1 MNREI
6 VRLVA
11 KGFYV
16 EAFSMYSQHHSAS
29 LSSHNFIF
37 PPLFKACAKLNSVP
51 QGQMLHTHLMK
62 VGFSADVYAATAL
75 TDMYLKLF
83 HVDDALKVFDEM
95 PHRNTASLNAMI
107 SGFSLNGFR
116 GEALRMVELVNRG
129 SLKPNSITIVN
140 LLSACASVA
149 HGIQIHCW
157 AINLGFQM
165 DVYVA
170 TALLTMY
177 CTCEKMGFAAKVF
190 QEMSN
195 KNVVSFNA
203 YISGLLLNGMPRMVI
218 DVFKSMME
226 CPPGKSNSVTLV
238 SVLSACS
245 SLSHL
250 EFGRQVHALTVKI
263 DNDDVM
269 VGTALVD
276 MYSKCGAWQ
285 CAHKVFNERKGTSN
299 LFTWN
304 SLIAGMML
312 NEQSEIAVE
321 LFESLES
328 HKLQPDSA
336 TWNSMISGHA
346 HLGQPVKA
354 FKYFHRMQSAGTVPS
369 LKSLTSLLSICS
381 DLSALRHGK
390 EIHAQV
396 TKSFIHMD
404 VLLATALIDMY
415 MKCGCLSS
423 AQRLFDQF
431 GFKPKDTI
439 FWNAMISGY
448 GNNGENKSAFD
459 IFDRMLEEGVHPN
472 AATFT
477 SLLSI
482 CSHCGQVD
490 KGWQFFKMMNKKYD
504 LQPDRD
510 HYNCMID
517 ILGRAGQLGKARKLL
532 EELPEPSMSSLASLL
547 GACSLHKDSKLGEE
561 MASRILELEPK
572 NPLPFVI
579 LSNIYAELGRWKD
592 VERVREM
599 MNDKGLRKPSG
610 LSSIE

>member
-107 SGFSLNGFR
+107 SGFLLNGFR

-149 HGIQIHCW
+149 HGMQVHCW

-226 CPPGKSNSVTLV
+226 RPPGKSNSVTLV

-250 EFGRQVHALTVKI
+250 GFGRQVHALTVKI

-285 CAHKVFNERKGTSN
+285 CAHNVLNERKGTSN

-346 HLGQPVKA
+346 HLGQPAKA

-369 LKSLTSLLSICS
+369 LKSLTSFLSICS

-396 TKSFIHMD
+396 TKRFIHMD

-561 MASRILELEPK
+561 MASRISELEPK